1 MAYRIRSGE
10 TVQAA
15 LHRVVDQ
22 QSGKALRDLAG
33 TRESGV
39 EEAIHDAR
47 KRCKKMRGALRWV
60 RPAIGDVYKPANRH
74 FRDAAR
80 VLGPYRDAHAVLET
94 FDLLCAAA
102 PGRALDQPPLKAVRN
117 GLAADA
123 ESASNAVRDAT
134 GDLGEATH
142 RIESG
147 VACVRRA
154 RIDGSAWSRIGPGVK
169 KTYRRGR
176 KALTNAGKGRDPDD
190 FHEWRKRCKYSWYHL
205 RLLENSAPWRLEPLA
220 TGFHALSG
228 TLGDAHDLHVLAERL
243 QADPDR
249 YGAAGAVEHVLPVA
263 DALRRRLEQHA
274 LRGGS
279 ILYAESP
286 DAFVERLGRYWTTWR
301 RHGPEPALPELEQLA
316 E

>member
-15 LHRVVDQ
+15 LHRVVDE

-47 KRCKKMRGALRWV
+47 KRCKKMRGALRWI

-80 VLGPYRDAHAVLET
+80 LLGPYRDAHAVLET

-102 PGRALDQPPLKAVRN
+102 PGRAADQQPLKAVRD
-117 GLAADA
+117 GLVADA
-123 ESASNAVRDAT
+123 ETSSKAVRDAT
-134 GDLGEATH
+134 EALAEAAH

-147 VACVRRA
+147 VANARRA
-154 RIDGSAWSRIGPGVK
+154 WIDGPAWSSIGPGVK

-176 KALTNAGKGRDPDD
+176 KALKHARKHREADD

-205 RLLENSAPWRLEPLA
+205 RLLGSSAPWILGPLA
-220 TGFHALSG
+220 GGFHALSS

-249 YGAAGAVEHVLPVA
+249 YGTADAVEHVLPVA
-263 DALRRRLEQHA
+263 NALRKRFEQRA
-274 LRGGS
+274 LRSGS
-279 ILYAESP
+279 ILYAEPP
-286 DAFVERLGRYWTTWR
+286 DAFVERLGGYWRTWR

-316 E
+316 D